1 MVFQKRLNMR
11 IPHIRS
17 IKRTKYLLLL
27 TRVGCVV
34 IALFLSSCGVNL
46 LVQNNTQYDA
56 KDLNTTQYSIIFFIH
71 GDGDYVYHDNNSNE
85 LNADGETLA
94 SAIRVA
100 QQNPNA
106 EVFIFHQKPARH
118 FLFFFPLRDGEFYYY
133 RNGRLIANEL
143 YWHDK
148 EQSNF
153 DLEAELYNRFKIN
166 NQHRMIN
173 LFLYFGHEIPEF
185 GGAGYDASY
194 PDRTF
199 TVNDLAGGMKLF
211 ATNFSKFDLVVLSTC
226 FGGTP
231 YTIGTLGQFSKTI
244 IASPDNLHLSY
255 FDLHLMEQ
263 LDINLQ
269 DGDVPAFAKRFA
281 QQAFDRLTENIQ
293 TAVSVVVYDVDR
305 VQKYLQSINNIY
317 DHTLTNLKAET
328 QISPAN
334 IEHCDCADVS
344 AYKLPTM
351 DEGIN
356 VFFRSARFG
365 RFKNKQKHSGW
376 ECWKYESRSLQSQ
389 RIQ

>member
-1 MVFQKRLNMR
+1 METPDFRL
-11 IPHIRS
+11 IRS
-17 IKRTKYLLLL
+17 TRYSLLLMSAGCMVL
-27 TRVGCVV
+27 TLLLC
-34 IALFLSSCGVNL
+34 SCGTNL
-46 LVQNNTQYDA
+46 PVQGNTHQEE
-56 KDLNTTQYSIIFFIH
+56 KDLDTTKYSIIIDIH
-71 GDGDYVYHDNNSNE
+71 GDGNYLYHDNNGNE
-85 LNADGETLA
+85 LNADEETLA
-94 SAIRVA
+94 GAIKVA
-100 QQNPNA
+100 KQNPNS

-148 EQSNF
+148 EQANF
-153 DLEAELYNRFKIN
+153 DLEAELYNRFKVN

-305 VQKYLQSINNIY
+305 VQKYYNQLRRVY
-317 DHTLTNLKAET
+317 DHTLTKLKAET

-365 RFKNKQKHSGW
+365 RF
-376 ECWKYESRSLQSQ
+376 
-389 RIQ
+389 